1 MFRNL
6 YTAVIATGAVATI
19 ASAVLDPTVTPFALS
34 ASGGALAGVSLM
46 NEQRRIAE
54 TKIREASKVTTAFQ
68 QSYAVN
74 KGVVQAE
81 EISIY
86 GEIEFE
92 KAVAFLTAL
101 AEENNGQ
108 QIDVGRGATY
118 MFPHPEST
126 IETINRTAQSWAN
139 AQTQQL
145 QNENQSL
152 KQTIANL
159 QNQQIAAAA
168 AAVTNGNR
176 RSAALE
182 RITNAKDSSWNE
194 LV

>member
-1 MFRNL
+1 
-6 YTAVIATGAVATI
+6 
-19 ASAVLDPTVTPFALS
+19 
-34 ASGGALAGVSLM
+34 M

-86 GEIEFE
+86 GEIELE

-108 QIDVGRGATY
+108 QIDVGRGVTY

-126 IETINRTAQSWAN
+126 IEAINKTAQNWAA

-145 QNENQSL
+145 QNENQNL
-152 KQTIANL
+152 KQTISNL
-159 QNQQIAAAA
+159 QNQQLAAAA

-182 RITNAKDSSWNE
+182 RITNAKDTSWNE
-194 LV
+194 LM

>member
-86 GEIEFE
+86 GEIELE

-108 QIDVGRGATY
+108 QIDVGRGVTY

-126 IETINRTAQSWAN
+126 IEAINKTAQNWAA

-145 QNENQSL
+145 QNENQNL
-152 KQTIANL
+152 KQTISNL
-159 QNQQIAAAA
+159 QNQQLAAAA

-194 LV
+194 LM

>member
-86 GEIEFE
+86 GEIELE

-108 QIDVGRGATY
+108 QIDVGRGVTY

-126 IETINRTAQSWAN
+126 IEAINKTAQNWAA

-145 QNENQSL
+145 QNENQNL
-152 KQTIANL
+152 KQTISNL
-159 QNQQIAAAA
+159 QNQQLAAAA

-182 RITNAKDSSWNE
+182 RITNAKDTSWNE
-194 LV
+194 LM

>member
-86 GEIEFE
+86 GEIELE

-101 AEENNGQ
+101 AEENNGK
-108 QIDVGRGATY
+108 QIDVGRGVTY

-126 IETINRTAQSWAN
+126 IEAINRTAQNWA
-139 AQTQQL
+139 ASQTQQL
-145 QNENQSL
+145 QNENQNL
-152 KQTIANL
+152 KQTISNL

-194 LV
+194 LM

>member
-19 ASAVLDPTVTPFALS
+19 ASAVLNPTVTPFALS

-86 GEIEFE
+86 GEIELE
-92 KAVAFLTAL
+92 KAVAFLA
-101 AEENNGQ
+101 NNGQ

-126 IETINRTAQSWAN
+126 IETINRTAQNWAN

-145 QNENQSL
+145 QTENQSL

-159 QNQQIAAAA
+159 QNQQLAAAA
-168 AAVTNGNR
+168 AAVTNGSR

-182 RITNAKDSSWNE
+182 RITNAKDSSWSE
-194 LV
+194 LM